1 MATKRTDQA
10 NLLRP
15 RYGLRNRRGSRS
27 PMDIAVQL
35 KVETIE
41 QAPWDEPLVVSPS
54 ATLREAVRLMRSQ
67 RSGCVLVCGD
77 GRVMGILTERDIL
90 RLMSQRTNWD
100 VRVESVIQGACVTIP
115 RGTTI
120 AAAIRLMNKG
130 GYRRLPVVTPEGAPV
145 GVLSVSGIMHYLV
158 QFFPRLVYNLP
169 PSPQPLLTERE
180 GP

>member
-1 MATKRTDQA
+1 
-10 NLLRP
+10 
-15 RYGLRNRRGSRS
+15 
-27 PMDIAVQL
+27 MDIAVQL

-54 ATLREAVRLMRSQ
+54 ATLREAICLMRKE
-67 RSGCVLVCGD
+67 RSGCLLVCRD
-77 GRVMGILTERDIL
+77 GRVVGILTERDVL
-90 RLMSQRTNWD
+90 RLMSESTDWLTC
-100 VRVESVIQGACVTIP
+100 VESVIRGGCVTIP

-130 GYRRLPVVTPEGAPV
+130 GYRRLPIVTSEGAPV
-145 GVLSVSGIMHYLV
+145 GVLTVSGIVHYLV

-169 PSPQPLLTERE
+169 PTPQPLLSERE